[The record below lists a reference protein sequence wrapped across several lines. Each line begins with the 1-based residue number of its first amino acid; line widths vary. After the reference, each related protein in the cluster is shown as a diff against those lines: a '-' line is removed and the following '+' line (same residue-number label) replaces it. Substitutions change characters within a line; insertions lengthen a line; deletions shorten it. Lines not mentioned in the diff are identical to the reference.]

1 MRKKTIVHVRT
12 LVVAVFLALAS
23 VLSGCTIYTAGAQPG
38 YAAHQGYGYR
48 TAGCDC
54 RCPETVTRAA
64 APEDDDEYV
73 DEEQPIDPYQRSY
86 RAPRQRSRFGE
97 RPEDWL
103 E

>member
-1 MRKKTIVHVRT
+1 VHVRT
-12 LVVAVFLALAS
+12 LVVAALIALAS

-38 YAAHQGYGYR
+38 YRTHQGYGYR
-48 TAGCDC
+48 AAGCDC
-54 RCPETVTRAA
+54 RCPEPVTAR
-64 APEDDDEYV
+64 APEPAEDEEYL